1 MFCSQRVL
9 YLPLVYPDIQ
19 GIEAK
24 RIENDDVPYSEIA
37 QLMDLPPPPNGEMAA
52 PALST
57 ESCQSCSLMPDTG
70 NCLAFVE

>member
-1 MFCSQRVL
+1 MFCLQRVL

-24 RIENDDVPYSEIA
+24 RNENDAPYSEMTW
-37 QLMDLPPPPNGEMAA
+37 LMYLLSPPNGEVAA
-52 PALST
+52 PALRT

-70 NCLAFVE
+70 KLFSIC